1 MIKSRE
7 NYLAKGGDIYI
18 EICIFK
24 TFKINICIFKQIKG
38 GKFMRF
44 LKSKKLILLV
54 VSIFILSLVAGC
66 GQTTTNDEEETESK
80 NVVEP
85 IVLKLAE
92 NQPEDYPTTIGDKE
106 MAKIVEEKTD
116 GRIKIEVYAG
126 GQLGDEKSVIEAIQM
141 GGIDLA
147 RVNAQPLSDFCKS
160 LRVLS
165 MPYLFE
171 NEEHL
176 WKVLNGDIG
185 EEILESLEDA
195 SIVGLTYYDSGSR
208 NFYNSKREVR
218 TPADMEG
225 LKIRVQQSELMV
237 GLVEAVGASATPMPY
252 EEVYS
257 AIQTGVIDGAENNWP
272 SYDSSSHYEVAKY
285 FTLDEHTR
293 TPEVVI
299 ASKSVWDKLSDEDK
313 AIIKDAAKE
322 SQKAQRKAWKEYEE
336 KSIEKIKAND
346 NVITEVEDLKA
357 WQDAVAPLYD
367 KFGKEFGELI
377 DAIKE
382 EAN

>member
-1 MIKSRE
+1 
-7 NYLAKGGDIYI
+7 
-18 EICIFK
+18 
-24 TFKINICIFKQIKG
+24 
-38 GKFMRF
+38 MRF
-44 LKSKKLILLV
+44 LKSKKLNLLV

-225 LKIRVQQSELMV
+225 LKIRVQQTELMV

-346 NVITEVEDLKA
+346 NVINEVEDLKA